1 MECFY
6 FYSSNL
12 LDLKCGNIKGLI
24 KLIFHISNLKS
35 LQNMFKKVPHTYV
48 IVFAIVILSAILTW
62 IIPGGEYDRTVVNVN
77 GTDRSVIIQDSYHQV
92 DNSGQSWEVFS
103 SFFKGFV
110 DKADIIMFILII
122 GGAFWIMNASKSID
136 VGIYSFL
143 EFTKKLE
150 KNKFIRKIGVNNIIL
165 TLIML
170 IFSIFG
176 ATFGMSEETI
186 AFTII
191 FVPMAIKMG
200 YDSIVGV
207 AICFVAAGL
216 GFAGALLNPFTIG
229 IAQGLSNLP
238 LFSGIEYRLFCWVV
252 INIIGF
258 AFILRYAAK
267 VRKNPESSL
276 VYTDDNYWR
285 KHHASDVENIEY
297 HTPVSAWVTYIIL
310 LVGMLG
316 FSFYY
321 PQSTLKIGNSEMTTY
336 VLPFVTGLFA
346 LFGFL
351 SLRKSVHFFI
361 LNLLLF
367 TIIYLIVG
375 VMGYGWYIMEIST
388 LFFAMGIFSG
398 IAYSKSANDITK
410 LFLEGVS
417 DILSAAMIVGLAGGI
432 LIVLEEGQIIDS
444 ILYYISQ
451 SMNDFGKIA
460 SVGMMYVIQNIINV
474 IIPSGSAKAALTMPM
489 MSQFSDLIGV
499 SRQATV
505 MAFQFGDGFTNMITP
520 TSGVLIGVLGVA
532 KIPYDKWVKWLGGFM
547 VILILLGFL
556 LLIPTVT
563 MELNGF

>member
-1 MECFY
+1 
-6 FYSSNL
+6 
-12 LDLKCGNIKGLI
+12 
-24 KLIFHISNLKS
+24 
-35 LQNMFKKVPHTYV
+35 MFKKVPHTYV

-62 IIPGGEYDRTVVNVN
+62 IIPGGEYDRTIVNVN
-77 GTDRSVIIQDSYHQV
+77 GTDRSVIVQDSYHQV

-103 SFFKGFV
+103 SFFNGFV

-143 EFTKKLE
+143 EFTKRLE

-238 LFSGIEYRLFCWVV
+238 LFSGIEYRLFCWFV

-258 AFILRYAAK
+258 TFILRYAAK

-285 KHHASDVENIEY
+285 KHHASDIENIEY
-297 HTPVSAWVTYIIL
+297 YTPVSAWVTYIIL
-310 LVGMLG
+310 LVTMAT

-321 PQSTLKIGNSEMTTY
+321 PQSTLKIGNSETTTY

-346 LFGFL
+346 LFGFM

-398 IAYSKSANDITK
+398 IAYSQSANDITK

-417 DILSAAMIVGLAGGI
+417 DILSAALIVGLAGGI

-444 ILYYISQ
+444 ILFYISK

-460 SVGMMYVIQNIINV
+460 SVGMMYVIQNFINV

-532 KIPYDKWVKWLGGFM
+532 KIPYDKWVKWIGGFM
-547 VILILLGFL
+547 VVLIILGFL

-563 MELNGF
+563 MKLNGF

>member
-1 MECFY
+1 
-6 FYSSNL
+6 
-12 LDLKCGNIKGLI
+12 
-24 KLIFHISNLKS
+24 
-35 LQNMFKKVPHTYV
+35 MFKKIPHTYV
-48 IVFAIVILSAILTW
+48 IVFAIVVLSALLTW
-62 IIPGGEYDRTVVNVN
+62 IIPGGEFQRHTVNVN
-77 GTDRSVIIQDSYHQV
+77 GTARQVIVQDSYKSIESQ
-92 DNSGQSWEVFS
+92 GQSWEIFS

-110 DKADIIMFILII
+110 DKADIIMFILVI

-136 VGIYSFL
+136 IGIYSFL

-150 KNKFIRKIGVNNIIL
+150 KNKMIRKIGVNNIIL

-238 LFSGIEYRLFCWVV
+238 LFSGIEYRLFCWLV
-252 INIIGF
+252 INVIGF

-267 VRKNPESSL
+267 IRKNPKKSL
-276 VYTDDNYWR
+276 VYTNDEYWQ
-285 KHHASDVENIEY
+285 KHHDTDIEAIEY
-297 HTPVSAWVTYIIL
+297 YTPKSAWFTYIIL
-310 LVGMLG
+310 LISMIG
-316 FSFYY
+316 FSYYY
-321 PQSTLKIGNSEMTTY
+321 PLSTLKIGNSESTFT
-336 VLPFVTGLFA
+336 VLPILTA
-346 LFGFL
+346 LFGL
-351 SLRKSVHFFI
+351 SGFFALRKSVHFFI

-375 VMGYGWYIMEIST
+375 VMGYGWYIMEIAT

-398 IAYSKSANDITK
+398 IAFSNTANEITQ
-410 LFLEGVS
+410 LFLEGAR

-432 LIVLEEGQIIDS
+432 LIVLKEGHIIDS

-451 SMNDFGKIA
+451 SMNDFGKMA
-460 SVGMMYVIQNIINV
+460 SVSMMYLIQNIINI

-499 SRQATV
+499 SRQASV
-505 MAFQFGDGFTNMITP
+505 MAFQFGDGFTNLITP

-532 KIPYDKWVKWLGGFM
+532 KIPYDKWVKWIGGFM
-547 VILILLGFL
+547 VVLILLGL
-556 LLIPTVT
+556 VLLIPTVT